1 MSDATVEELV
11 NEAKKPGKFNIV
23 NVIKERAYPSDD
35 VVVYLD
41 EEVAYRAAKLQERL
55 RDEAA
60 TLPEEEY
67 AALDAELNAAVEE
80 LESKKYVFSIR
91 GISEGRR
98 GELLELSIAQF
109 PLEYNEQKNPFT
121 GEVTRTEIE
130 DRGRDSLF
138 TNFIWAEHI
147 VKIVSP
153 EGDEQESL
161 TAEEVRE
168 LRDALPLASAAA
180 INEAIDKLRVSTAVF
195 MASVDEDFL
204 AKS

>member
-11 NEAKKPGKFNIV
+11 NESKKPGIFSIV
-23 NVIKERAYPSDD
+23 NVIKGRAYPSDD
-35 VVVYLD
+35 VTVYLD
-41 EEVAYRAAKLQERL
+41 EETAYKAAKLQERL
-55 RDEAA
+55 RDEAG
-60 TLPEEEY
+60 TLSEKEY
-67 AALDAELNAAVEE
+67 SELDKELKAAVDE
-80 LESKKYVFSIR
+80 LESKKYIFSIK

-98 GELLELSIAQF
+98 EELLNLSVAQY
-109 PLEYNEQKNPFT
+109 PLEYSEQKNPFT
-121 GEVTRTEIE
+121 GEVTRTELE
-130 DRGRDSLF
+130 DRGRDALF

-153 EGDEQESL
+153 EGDEQQSI

-168 LRDALPLASAAA
+168 LRAALPLASAAA
-180 INEAIDKLRVSTAVF
+180 INEAIEKIRVSTAVF

>member
-1 MSDATVEELV
+1 MSDATVEELA
-11 NEAKKPGKFNIV
+11 NEAKKPGRFNIV
-23 NVIKERAYPSDD
+23 SVIKDRAYPSDD

-41 EEVAYRAAKLQERL
+41 EEIAYRAAKLQERL
-55 RDEAA
+55 RDEAG
-60 TLPEEEY
+60 TLSEKEY
-67 AALDAELNAAVEE
+67 AALDAELKAVVDE
-80 LESKKYVFSIR
+80 LEKKKYVFSIR

-98 GELLELSIAQF
+98 SELLELSIAQF
-109 PLEYNEQKNPFT
+109 PLEYSEQKNPFT
-121 GEVTRTEIE
+121 GEVTRTELE
-130 DRGRDSLF
+130 DRGRDALF
-138 TNFIWAEHI
+138 TNFIWADHI

-168 LRDALPLASAAA
+168 LREALPLASAAA
-180 INEAIDKLRVSTAVF
+180 INEAIDKIRVSTAVF

>member
-60 TLPEEEY
+60 TLPGEEY